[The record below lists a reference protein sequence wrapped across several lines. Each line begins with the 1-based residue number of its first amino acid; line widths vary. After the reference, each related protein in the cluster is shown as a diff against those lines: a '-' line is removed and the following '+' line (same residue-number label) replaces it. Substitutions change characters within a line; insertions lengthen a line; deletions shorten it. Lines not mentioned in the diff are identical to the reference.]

1 MQRYND
7 LSTYIKNTFGEKIL
21 KVSIDAGFTCPNR
34 LNGKGGCIF
43 CGDEG
48 AGEFAGSRRL
58 SITEQIDSQ
67 INFLKHKSESDK
79 YIAYFQS
86 FTNTFAPVEVLRKKY
101 YEALSHPNIVGISI
115 ATRPDCIDEDIRN
128 LLAEISKQYET
139 WVELGFQTSNEETAK
154 IINRGYENSVF
165 KEQVLL
171 LHNRG
176 IKTIA
181 HIIFG
186 LPFEK
191 HRDYMNTV
199 KYINGLPIWGVK
211 FHSLYIYGDS
221 PLYNYYLNTMFKI
234 IEMDEY
240 IDAVCD
246 AIHLLR
252 KDIII
257 HRITGDPDKNK
268 LFKPLWPRDKIKVIG
283 NINKELKK
291 RNIFQGS
298 ALGGSHGL

>member
-1 MQRYND
+1 M
-7 LSTYIKNTFGEKIL
+7 
-21 KVSIDAGFTCPNR
+21 
-34 LNGKGGCIF
+34 F

-67 INFLKHKSESDK
+67 IKFLKHKSKSDK

-101 YEALSHPNIVGISI
+101 YEALNHPNIVGISI

-128 LLAEISKQYET
+128 LLSEISNQYET

-154 IINRGYENSVF
+154 IINRGYENSIF

-176 IKTIA
+176 IKTIT

-186 LPFEK
+186 LPFET
-191 HRDYMNTV
+191 HEDFMNTV

-211 FHSLYIYGDS
+211 FHSLYIYEDS
-221 PLYNYYLNTMFKI
+221 PLYKYYLNTMFKI
-234 IEMDEY
+234 IEREEY

-246 AIHLLR
+246 AIEILR
-252 KDIII
+252 QDIII

-268 LFKPLWPRDKIKVIG
+268 LFKPIWPKDKIKVIG
-283 NINKELKK
+283 NINKELKE
-291 RNIFQGS
+291 RDIMQGN
-298 ALGGSHGL
+298 ALSRR

>member
-1 MQRYND
+1 MQRYNN
-7 LSTYIKNTFGEKIL
+7 LSAYMKKTFGEKIL
-21 KVSIDAGFTCPNR
+21 KVSIDGGFTCPNR
-34 LNGKGGCIF
+34 LNGKKSCIF

-67 INFLKHKSESDK
+67 INFLEHKSISDK

-101 YEALSHPNIVGISI
+101 YEALNHPNIVGISI

-128 LLAEISKQYET
+128 LLSEISKQYET

-154 IINRGYENSVF
+154 IINRGYENSIF

-181 HIIFG
+181 HMIFG
-186 LPFEK
+186 LPFET
-191 HRDYMNTV
+191 HEDFMNTV
-199 KYINGLPIWGVK
+199 KYINSLPIWGVK
-211 FHSLYIYGDS
+211 FHSLYIYEDS
-221 PLYNYYLNTMFKI
+221 PLYKYYLNTMFKI
-234 IEMDEY
+234 IEREEY

-246 AIHLLR
+246 AIEILR
-252 KDIII
+252 QDIII

-268 LFKPLWPRDKIKVIG
+268 LFKPIWSKDKIKVIG
-283 NINKELKK
+283 NINKELKE
-291 RNIFQGS
+291 RDIMQGN
-298 ALGGSHGL
+298 ALSRR

>member
-1 MQRYND
+1 MQRYNN
-7 LSTYIKNTFGEKIL
+7 LSTYMKKTFGEKIL
-21 KVSIDAGFTCPNR
+21 KVSIDGGFTCTNR
-34 LNGKGGCIF
+34 LNGKKGCIF

-67 INFLKHKSESDK
+67 IKFLKHKSKSDK

-101 YEALSHPNIVGISI
+101 YEALNHSNIVGISI
-115 ATRPDCIDEDIRN
+115 ATRPDCIDEDIKD
-128 LLAEISKQYET
+128 LLSEISKQYET

-154 IINRGYENSVF
+154 IINRGYENSIF

-176 IKTIA
+176 IKTIT

-186 LPFEK
+186 LPFET
-191 HRDYMNTV
+191 HEDFMNTV
-199 KYINGLPIWGVK
+199 KYINSLPIWGVK
-211 FHSLYIYGDS
+211 FHSLYIYEDS
-221 PLYNYYLNTMFKI
+221 PLYKYYLNTMFKI
-234 IEMDEY
+234 IEREEY

-246 AIHLLR
+246 AIEILR
-252 KDIII
+252 QDIII

-268 LFKPLWPRDKIKVIG
+268 LFKPIWPKDKIKVIG
-283 NINKELKK
+283 NINKELKE
-291 RNIFQGS
+291 RDIMQGN
-298 ALGGSHGL
+298 ALSRR

>member
-1 MQRYND
+1 MQRYNN
-7 LSTYIKNTFGEKIL
+7 LSTYMKKTFGEKIL
-21 KVSIDAGFTCPNR
+21 KVSIDGGFTCPNR
-34 LNGKGGCIF
+34 LNGKKGCIF

-67 INFLKHKSESDK
+67 IKFLKHKSKSDK

-101 YEALSHPNIVGISI
+101 YEALNHPNIVGISI
-115 ATRPDCIDEDIRN
+115 ATRPDCIDEDIKD
-128 LLAEISKQYET
+128 LLSEISKQYET

-154 IINRGYENSVF
+154 IINRGYENSIF

-176 IKTIA
+176 IKTIT

-186 LPFEK
+186 LPFET
-191 HRDYMNTV
+191 HEDFMNTV
-199 KYINGLPIWGVK
+199 KYINSLPIWGVK
-211 FHSLYIYGDS
+211 FHSLYIYEDS
-221 PLYNYYLNTMFKI
+221 PLYKYYLNTMFKI
-234 IEMDEY
+234 IEREEY

-246 AIHLLR
+246 AIEILR
-252 KDIII
+252 QDIII

-268 LFKPLWPRDKIKVIG
+268 LFKPIWPKDKIKVIG
-283 NINKELKK
+283 NINKELKE
-291 RNIFQGS
+291 RDIMQGN
-298 ALGGSHGL
+298 ALSRR

>member
-7 LSTYIKNTFGEKIL
+7 LSTYIKSTFGEKIL

-34 LNGKGGCIF
+34 LNGKYGCIF
-43 CGDEG
+43 CGEEG

-67 INFLKHKSESDK
+67 IDFLRHKSNSDK

-86 FTNTFAPVEVLRKKY
+86 FTNTFAPVEVLKQKY

-128 LLAEISKQYET
+128 LLSEISEDYEL

-154 IINRGYENSVF
+154 IINRGYKNSVF

-171 LHNRG
+171 LHKAG

-186 LPFEK
+186 LPFET
-191 HRDYMNTV
+191 HEDYMNTV
-199 KYINGLPIWGVK
+199 NYINSLPIWGVK
-211 FHSLYIYGDS
+211 FHSLYIQRDS
-221 PLYNYYLNTMFKI
+221 SLYNYYLNTRFKI
-234 IEMDEY
+234 LEMDEY
-240 IDAVCD
+240 IDVVCD

-252 KDIII
+252 KDIVV
-257 HRITGDPDKNK
+257 HRITGDPDKSK
-268 LFKPLWPRDKIKVIG
+268 LFKPLWPMDKIKVIG

-291 RNIFQGS
+291 RNIKQGK
-298 ALGGSHGL
+298 ALGGNRDL